1 MADDN
6 QKMTDM
12 FKSLPLE
19 ELEDIINNKSK
30 EYTSAAIKKATK
42 IYGERAL
49 ELGIFEESITK
60 EDIMESTAKIDSER
74 IRNGVPLALDSIST
88 IWNAFAWF
96 TAIGGIIW
104 CGYGVSLLLDNKTQ
118 SIGWE
123 ITVYAFFI
131 GLIGFIFYQT
141 ISKGIQL
148 FIMIEDNTRAQRSLL
163 AKILEKQ

>member
-12 FKSLPLE
+12 FKSIPLE

-30 EYTSAAIKKATK
+30 EYTSAAIKKARK

-49 ELGIFEESITK
+49 ELSISEESITK
-60 EDIMESTAKIDSER
+60 EDIMESTAEIDSER
-74 IRNGVPLALDSIST
+74 IREGVPLALDSIST
-88 IWNAFAWF
+88 IWNVFGWL
-96 TAIGGIIW
+96 TAIGGIIIG
-104 CGYGVSLLLDNKTQ
+104 GYGVSLILDNKAL

-123 ITVYAFFI
+123 ITVYGVLI
-131 GLIGFIFYQT
+131 GLFGFILYQT

-163 AKILEKQ
+163 VKILEK